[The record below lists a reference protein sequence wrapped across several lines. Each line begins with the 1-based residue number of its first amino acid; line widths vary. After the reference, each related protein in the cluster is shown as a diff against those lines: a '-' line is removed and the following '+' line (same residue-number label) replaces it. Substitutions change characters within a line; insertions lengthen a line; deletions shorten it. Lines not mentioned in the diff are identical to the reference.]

1 METFLE
7 KNNVTGLKTLSDELE
22 QELGYYVK
30 LFVIMYADDTALL
43 AESARNLHNMLN
55 LFHEYCLKNI
65 DKTKIMIFSKG
76 RLPTNIHFKNGDKE
90 LEIVKKKLCLRI
102 KFSRRGLF
110 SNAKKE
116 LVDRGTKA
124 MYEVL
129 KRGRLHN
136 LSIKCQLELFDSM
149 VKPIILYGCE
159 TWGFGNNEIIERIHL
174 KFCKLL
180 LHLKTS
186 TPDYMV
192 YGKLGRYPISIDI
205 KVRMIKFW
213 CKLIMGKQSKLS
225 HICYKLLYNN
235 NLLRHGFSFWI
246 KNIQDILNKS
256 SLSYIWLYQNCI
268 SEKWLSNVV
277 KMNLIDKFKQTW
289 SISVDKFTQGFEL

>member
-1 METFLE
+1 MWNLELMHNNEFSEFFTCGNGVSQVQIWPPFLFSLYLNDLETFLE
-7 KNNVTGLKTLSDELE
+7 RNNVTDLKTLSDELE
-22 QELGYYVK
+22 QEIGYYVT
-30 LFVIMYADDTALL
+30 LFVIMYADDTVLL
-43 AESARNLHNMLN
+43 AESASNLQNMLN
-55 LFHEYCLKNI
+55 LFHEYCLKWKLKVNI

-90 LEIVKKKLCLRI
+90 LEIVKDFLYLGI
-102 KFSRRGLF
+102 KFSRSGSF

-116 LVDRGTKA
+116 LVNRGTKA

-149 VKPIILYGCE
+149 VKPIILYVCE
-159 TWGFGNNEIIERIHL
+159 IWGFGKDEIIERIHL

-192 YGKLGRYPISIDI
+192 YGELGRYPISIDI

-213 CKLIMGKQSKLS
+213 YKLIMGKQSKLS
-225 HICYKLLYNN
+225 HIGYKLLYKKF
-235 NLLRHGFSFWI
+235 LKDGFSLW
-246 KNIQDILNKS
+246 KKKYS
-256 SLSYIWLYQNCI
+256 GY
-268 SEKWLSNVV
+268 
-277 KMNLIDKFKQTW
+277 FK
-289 SISVDKFTQGFEL
+289 